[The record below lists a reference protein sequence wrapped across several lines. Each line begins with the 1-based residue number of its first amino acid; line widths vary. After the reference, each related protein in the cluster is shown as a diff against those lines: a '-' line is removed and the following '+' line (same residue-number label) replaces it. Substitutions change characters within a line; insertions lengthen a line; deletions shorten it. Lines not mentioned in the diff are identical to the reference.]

1 MGEVETARQ
10 EIRTAL
16 EKIPLAVMAWRP
28 RDEPSLA
35 RFQAGTAIILEVLDA
50 HSSVARAQLKL
61 ARAISAFN
69 LSQVRLLAAAG
80 RIYRDSVLPEYALTR
95 ISGETQ
101 AWTVGR
107 TRQKNGVTREDHPVS
122 FLTVV
127 CSPKCASLPR
137 KRKTY
142 PEILFV

>member
-16 EKIPLAVMAWRP
+16 EKIPLTVMAWRP
-28 RDEPSLA
+28 RDEPSVA

-50 HSSVARAQLKL
+50 HSSVARAQLKVV
-61 ARAISAFN
+61 RAISAFN

-101 AWTVGR
+101 AWT
-107 TRQKNGVTREDHPVS
+107 
-122 FLTVV
+122 F
-127 CSPKCASLPR
+127 
-137 KRKTY
+137 
-142 PEILFV
+142 